1 MIFIGILNGLLLL
14 HFFGKST
21 SFPKFL
27 PKINKIMEKD
37 VFIENLEYPSCT
49 SCKFYEP
56 TSDKYEDKFSR
67 CNKFGKKDIITGE
80 IDYRYT
86 DICRLDE
93 TKCGEKGRYYIAESN
108 PLWKKWK
115 FQLTQYSNIVLSLYL
130 FLLLVYVFDYFKHF

>member
-14 HFFGKST
+14 HFFGNST

-56 TSDKYEDKFSR
+56 TNDKYEDKFSR
-67 CNKFGKKDIITGE
+67 CNKFGKKDIIT
-80 IDYRYT
+80 D
-86 DICRLDE
+86 DISYSFVDSTRNDNN
-93 TKCGEKGRYYIAESN
+93 KCGLEGKYFEEEKYIKLKIFKHKLINNFPYIAI
-108 PLWKKWK
+108 L
-115 FQLTQYSNIVLSLYL
+115 LTFLFNIILQKL
-130 FLLLVYVFDYFKHF
+130 